1 MEKYKQ
7 TIFWLCKK
15 IASPNVTVK
24 VKEHHGGEPYLTST
38 ESKAY
43 KSTSKAYK
51 DVFKKE
57 PIPTRDGGSIPIIA
71 QFENIKAKQF

>member
-1 MEKYKQ
+1 MEKISKQ
-7 TIFWLCKK
+7 FSDYIKK

-43 KSTSKAYK
+43 KSASAAYK
-51 DVFKKE
+51 DVFKKNLYQQE
-57 PIPTRDGGSIPIIA
+57 MEV
-71 QFENIKAKQF
+71 QYQ